1 MPPVDG
7 ARLGQGNYLRNGL
20 IGAFAL
26 ILAGARV
33 IPSADSRGIALL
45 AATPLMAANRPVV
58 TATAHSGNGLLEK
71 STAAIRALASAVRP
85 LSHPKAL
92 ETAFRSYF
100 AYMAAHP
107 NDVKKPVLYFVDYGL
122 PSTEPRGYVFDMR
135 ELKILEGPFA
145 VAHGRG
151 SSRSQYGIPTRFSN
165 ASGSAATSLGLYLAE
180 NVYDFHGHTG
190 GRSYSSI
197 GLRLKGVSANFND
210 NALARGVVAHG
221 APYVTANKA
230 GRSEGCP
237 AMEQDRARRVLP
249 ELADGG
255 MVFLFAP
262 DPRWMTD
269 DPWVAHGTD

>member
-1 MPPVDG
+1 MGVG
-7 ARLGQGNYLRNGL
+7 MYLKNGL

-26 ILAGARV
+26 TLVGARF
-33 IPSADSRGIALL
+33 IPGADPRGPALLGAATAVAGTRSAVSADETVTGGLL
-45 AATPLMAANRPVV
+45 AKTNAAV
-58 TATAHSGNGLLEK
+58 
-71 STAAIRALASAVRP
+71 RAFASAVRP

-92 ETAFRSYF
+92 ESAFRSYF
-100 AYMAAHP
+100 AYLAAHP
-107 NDVKKPVLYFVDYGL
+107 GDVRKPLLYFVDYGL
-122 PSTEPRGYVFDMR
+122 PSTKPRGYIFDMR
-135 ELKILEGPFA
+135 ALAILEGPFA

-151 SSRSQYGIPTRFSN
+151 SSRTQYGIPTRFSN
-165 ASGSAATSLGLYLAE
+165 APGSAATSLGLYLAE
-180 NVYDFHGHTG
+180 NTYRFHGNAG

-197 GLRLKGVSANFND
+197 GLRLKGVSGNFND

-221 APYVTANKA
+221 APYVRPGKA

-262 DPRWMTD
+262 DQEWMAD
-269 DPWVAHGTD
+269 DPWVVAGAE

>member
-1 MPPVDG
+1 V
-7 ARLGQGNYLRNGL
+7 GQGNYLKNGT

-26 ILAGARV
+26 ILAGARLV
-33 IPSADSRGIALL
+33 PGTDSHTTSLL
-45 AATPLMAANRPVV
+45 GPTPLMAADHPTIAVNELP
-58 TATAHSGNGLLEK
+58 AKDGFLAK
-71 STAAIRALASAVRP
+71 SSAAVRALATLVRP

-107 NDVKKPVLYFVDYGL
+107 SEVKKPVLYFVDYGL
-122 PSTEPRGYVFDMR
+122 PSTQPRGYVFDMQT
-135 ELKILEGPFA
+135 LKILEGPFA

-151 SSRSQYGIPTRFSN
+151 SSTTQYGVPTRFSN
-165 ASGSAATSLGLYLAE
+165 APGSAATSLGLYLAE

-190 GRSYSSI
+190 GRVYSSI
-197 GLRLKGVSANFND
+197 GLRLRGVSENFND

-221 APYVTANKA
+221 APYVTADKA

-262 DPRWMTD
+262 DQKWMTD
-269 DPWVAHGTD
+269 DPWVAYSTE